1 MSQPLRFVHASDFH
15 LERPLAGLSEPPA
28 HLVDLLI
35 DAPYA
40 AAERIFELTVS
51 ERADFLI
58 LAGDIV
64 HVERAG
70 PRALAFLLSQFERL
84 AAREIAVYWLPG
96 DAERRSPWPSEVKLP
111 PNVQIFPR
119 GSAKPLVHHADG
131 DDLAV
136 LVGYSALGQE
146 VRGESASKSK
156 GGRFT
161 IGVLHAKSPTRQPA
175 KLGIDYWACGG
186 PHRRRQLGDG
196 RNMAVCSGSPQGRT
210 PAERG
215 AHGAMIVE
223 VDEHGAAH
231 PRFVATDM
239 ARYRRLRV
247 ALDQRTPRSEQERAL
262 ADAVQAILAKSPG
275 LDLFLR
281 WQLVPTGAPL
291 AGSREAWAASWL
303 RWLRQEFGTDSPAV
317 WSLDVD
323 VRLPAEKKRPKRDSL
338 NDGSLLADFLAAVDE
353 FSDSDE
359 ALPLNGLLPD
369 ALHDTAFAELVASID
384 APRRRRLLEQTRWL
398 GRDLLSAEEDS
409 A

>member
-15 LERPLAGLSEPPA
+15 LERPLAGLSDPPA

-40 AAERIFELTVS
+40 AAERIFELTLS
-51 ERADFLI
+51 ERADFLV

-64 HVERAG
+64 NVERAG
-70 PRALAFLLSQFERL
+70 PRALAFLMHQFQRL
-84 AAREIAVYWLPG
+84 AAREIAVYWLAG
-96 DAERRSPWPSEVKLP
+96 DAERRSPWPGEIKLP
-111 PNVQIFPR
+111 PNVQFFPR
-119 GSAKPLVHHADG
+119 GTAKPLVHHADG

-136 LVGYSALGQE
+136 LVGYSALGHDA
-146 VRGESASKSK
+146 RLESFAKSK

-161 IGVLHAKSPTRQPA
+161 IGVLHAKSPGRQLA
-175 KLGIDYWACGG
+175 KLGIDYWVCGG
-186 PHRRRQLGDG
+186 PHRRRQQGDG
-196 RNMAVCSGSPQGRT
+196 RNMAVCSGSPQGRS

-223 VDEHGAAH
+223 VDEHGTAR

-247 ALDQRTPRSEQERAL
+247 ALDQRLPRAEQERVL
-262 ADAVQAILAKSPG
+262 ADAVHAVAAKSPG

-291 AGSREAWAASWL
+291 IGSRESWAASWL
-303 RWLRQEFGTDSPAV
+303 RWLRQEFGTDSPAA
-317 WSLDVD
+317 WSIDVD
-323 VRLPAEKKRPKRDSL
+323 VKLPADKKRSKRESQA
-338 NDGSLLADFLAAVDE
+338 DGSLLADFFTAVDE
-353 FSDSDE
+353 FASSDE
-359 ALPLNGLLPD
+359 ALPLADLLPEE
-369 ALHDTAFAELVASID
+369 LRDTASADLVQSID
-384 APRRRRLLEQTRWL
+384 APQRRRLLEQTRWL
-398 GRDLLSAEEDS
+398 GRDLLGAEEDS